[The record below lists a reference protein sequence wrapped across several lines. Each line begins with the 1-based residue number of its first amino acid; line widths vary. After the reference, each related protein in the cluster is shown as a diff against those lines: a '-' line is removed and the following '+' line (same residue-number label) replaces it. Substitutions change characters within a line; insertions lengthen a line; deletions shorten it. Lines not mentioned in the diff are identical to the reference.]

1 MTDNCAPFATGWGG
15 RMDRNSILWLHC
27 LLMRRPACAFCFILL
42 KIIKQ
47 CCILILIHVG
57 DLQFDTQ

>member
-27 LLMRRPACAFCFILL
+27 LLMRRPACAFRFILL

-57 DLQFDTQ
+57 ELQFDTQ